1 MDLLAL
7 RARLTL
13 DKSEYEQALADAESD
28 ASSSGSSLSGVLGK
42 VGGIAGG
49 VIKLTAAG
57 IAAGS
62 AAIVALTKQS
72 TGAYA
77 QYEQL
82 SGGISKLFGTA
93 GATLEEYAAQQGK
106 SVDEVSDKYAKLE
119 AAQSEVFKNANQ
131 AYMTA
136 GMSANQYMEQ
146 VSSFSAALVNSLG
159 GDTVEAAK
167 RADVAMRAISD
178 NVNTFG
184 SDVTSVQMA
193 FQGFAKQNYTMLDN
207 LKLGYGGTKSE
218 MERLI
223 ADANEYA
230 KATGQA
236 ADLSIDSFADI
247 VQAIELIQEK
257 QNIAGTT
264 AREAASTVEG
274 SLNMLKG
281 SWENLIAGLAN
292 PDADLGALIDN
303 VVSSAETAFGNLMP
317 VIERS
322 VEGIGRLVT
331 DVAPMLLDRL
341 PGIISEITPK
351 LISAAVGLMSNIA
364 VSIAKTIPQLT
375 KIVPDMVSNII
386 PQLETGMTA
395 AAAQVDFVHVV
406 IPILVGLSGKIRE
419 KSGELVTAGID
430 IVKGIGQG
438 IESGGST
445 LSIPIQTIFSNMLGA
460 ITDNIPL
467 LFKAGLELLNGLGE
481 GIGENLPSFLE
492 NTALPML
499 LQFSEFVREGAGQLV
514 DTGIDFILNL
524 AQGIMD
530 SLPTLIEQ
538 VPQIIINF
546 AGAIND
552 NAPKLIVGGVKLIGM
567 VINGIISAIPT
578 LIANIPQIFQAIL
591 AVWSA
596 LNWINLGKNV
606 ITFIKNGI
614 EQLQTQVPQAIKDI
628 GTKAIEW
635 FKGVNWATAG
645 KDAVNF
651 IRTAIT
657 GLASLIPN
665 ALRSIGSAAVSAF
678 KSIDWWDVGSNVI
691 KGIVNGIS
699 SGIGWIKDAAKEA
712 AQSALNAAKNLLG
725 IESPSKV
732 FRDQVGKMIP
742 AGLSIGI
749 DEGAI
754 DAIDSAK
761 RLSENIFKP
770 FDDLDTPTVGITTG
784 SDYTNMFTQDFG
796 SVMAEFIRANN
807 DALAEALYMAFLMA
821 MRDGGFTMQID
832 GREFGRILRENG
844 VQMA

>member
-13 DKSEYEQALADAESD
+13 DKSEYEQALVDAESD
-28 ASSSGSSLSGVLGK
+28 ASSSGNTVSGILGK

-93 GATLEEYAAQQGK
+93 GATVEEYAAQQGK
-106 SVDEVSDKYAKLE
+106 SIDEVSDKYAELE

-146 VSSFSAALVNSLG
+146 VSSFSAALINSLG

-207 LKLGYGGTKSE
+207 LKLGYGGTKTE

-223 ADANEYA
+223 KDANEYA

-264 AREAASTVEG
+264 AIEAASTVEG

-322 VEGIGRLVT
+322 VEGIGKLVT

-341 PGIISEITPK
+341 PGIITEITPK
-351 LISAAVGLMSNIA
+351 LISAAVGLMNNIA

-375 KIVPDMVSNII
+375 KIVPSIISEVI
-386 PQLETGMTA
+386 PQLKTA
-395 AAAQVDFVHVV
+395 GTSIIDV
-406 IPILVGLSGKIRE
+406 LS
-419 KSGELVTAGID
+419 STFGELA
-430 IVKGIGQG
+430 
-438 IESGGST
+438 
-445 LSIPIQTIFSNMLGA
+445 PML
-460 ITDNIPL
+460 
-467 LFKAGLELLNGLGE
+467 FEE
-481 GIGENLPSFLE
+481 GINLLTSISEGLVDGIPAFLE
-492 NTALPML
+492 NVLPMIES
-499 LQFSEFVREGAGQLV
+499 FSEVFREGAGRLV
-514 DTGIDFILNL
+514 DVGIEFILNL
-524 AQGIMD
+524 VQGIMD

-578 LIANIPQIFQAIL
+578 LIANIPQIFQAVL

-596 LNWINLGKNV
+596 LNWVNLGKNV
-606 ITFIKNGI
+606 ITFVKNGI

-645 KDAVNF
+645 KDAINF
-651 IRTAIT
+651 IKTAIT

-678 KSIDWWDVGSNVI
+678 KSIDWIDLGANVI
-691 KGIVNGIS
+691 RGIVNGIT

-761 RLSENIFKP
+761 RLSENIFEP
-770 FDDLDTPTVGITTG
+770 FNNLDIPTVNVTGG
-784 SDYTNMFTQDFG
+784 SDYTDTFVQYFG
-796 SVMAEFIRANN
+796 GMMAEFIRANN
-807 DALAEALYMAFLMA
+807 EALTEAMYTAFVMA
-821 MRDGGFTMQID
+821 MRDGGFVMQID
-832 GREFGRILRENG
+832 GREFGRWLRENG
-844 VQMA
+844 VVMV

>member
-49 VIKLTAAG
+49 VIKSTAAG

-207 LKLGYGGTKSE
+207 LKLGYGGTKTE

-223 ADANEYA
+223 KDANEYA
-230 KATGQA
+230 KANGQA
-236 ADLSIDSFADI
+236 ADLSIDSFADV

-292 PDADLGALIDN
+292 PDADLGVLIDN

-331 DVAPMLLDRL
+331 DAAPMLLDRL
-341 PGIISEITPK
+341 PGIIAEIAPK
-351 LISAAVGLMSNIA
+351 LISAAVGLMNSIA

-375 KIVPDMVSNII
+375 KIVPDMISNII
-386 PQLETGMTA
+386 PQLETAGTSIIEA
-395 AAAQVDFVHVV
+395 
-406 IPILVGLSGKIRE
+406 LS
-419 KSGELVTAGID
+419 STFGELA
-430 IVKGIGQG
+430 
-438 IESGGST
+438 
-445 LSIPIQTIFSNMLGA
+445 PML
-460 ITDNIPL
+460 
-467 LFKAGLELLNGLGE
+467 FEE
-481 GIGENLPSFLE
+481 GINLLTSISEGLVEGIPTFLE
-492 NTALPML
+492 NVLPMIES
-499 LQFSEFVREGAGQLV
+499 FSEVFRKGAGRLV
-514 DTGIDFILNL
+514 DVGIDFILNL

-645 KDAVNF
+645 KDAINF
-651 IRTAIT
+651 IKTAIT

-712 AQSALNAAKNLLG
+712 ARSALNAAKNLLG

-807 DALAEALYMAFLMA
+807 DALTEALYMAFLMA

-832 GREFGRILRENG
+832 GREFGRVLRESG